1 MISLKE
7 LINYQY
13 VKFETGNLPYKHAMH
28 QAPSFWDLQTHPTY
42 KSCSHWSHSKG
53 IPPELDSKTTRIL
66 PFLGKIIESFGGP
79 RHLST
84 ISLKNFHLFKT
95 TESVINLY
103 FKKNF

>member
-7 LINYQY
+7 LIKYQY

-66 PFLGKIIESFGGP
+66 PFLGEIIESFGGP
-79 RHLST
+79 RHMSI